1 MNLNANFKGNLRPGD
16 TKKLAIY
23 VPGATEEELE
33 KGHKAALAFFEE
45 NMCLP
50 AQAAA
55 AFFKLEGIEFDPDV
69 EMTDREVRI
78 ADVWQEA
85 QEIAAKAICEGWR
98 EPAKFA
104 SFALGISAQ
113 KLAADCEQNREMRGD
128 TVLPHR

>member
-1 MNLNANFKGNLRPGD
+1 MNLNAQFKGNLQPSD

-23 VPGATEEELE
+23 VPGATREELE
-33 KGHKAALAFFEE
+33 RGHQAAAAFFEE

-55 AFFKLEGIEFDPDV
+55 AFFKLESIEFDPSV
-69 EMTDREVRI
+69 EMTDREIRI

-104 SFALGISAQ
+104 SFALGISTK
-113 KLAADCEQNREMRGD
+113 KLAADCERNREMRGD
-128 TVLPHR
+128 TTLPHR